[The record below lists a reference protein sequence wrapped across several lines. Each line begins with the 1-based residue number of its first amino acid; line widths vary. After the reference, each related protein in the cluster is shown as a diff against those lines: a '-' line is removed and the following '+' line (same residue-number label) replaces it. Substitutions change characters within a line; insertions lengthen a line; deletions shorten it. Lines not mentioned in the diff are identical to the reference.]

1 MITREWVGMDE
12 FLMGAITEVR
22 FDDPAWV
29 RAWFEAVC
37 EGYDTAVAADPEV
50 TWPGLVAAV
59 QQRAMDAGFAVEYV
73 DRFAGY
79 LAGATDPVAALR
91 ELRERGDD
99 LPDWYAHLTA
109 APEDEAATDQAATE
123 ETATVQA
130 AAEQETADVSAY
142 PELREGD
149 SGEWVEYLDSMLR
162 SKGF

>member
-1 MITREWVGMDE
+1 MDE

-37 EGYDTAVAADPEV
+37 DGYDAAVAADPDV
-50 TWPGLVAAV
+50 AWPNLVAAI
-59 QQRAMDAGFAVEYV
+59 QQRAVDAGFGVEYV
-73 DRFAGY
+73 DRFAAY
-79 LAGATDPVAALR
+79 LAGAADPVASVR

-99 LPDWYAHLTA
+99 LPDGYAHLTA
-109 APEDEAATDQAATE
+109 DPEGAPAAGEIEAEADEAGQAGQE
-123 ETATVQA
+123 QA
-130 AAEQETADVSAY
+130 VGVSTY

-149 SGEWVEYLDSMLR
+149 SGEWVEYLDTMLR